1 MARVA
6 EWTVTEASGR
16 QHRIR
21 VDRMPILGARVT
33 VDRRLLGRFDQTLAS
48 DRYVTALAGHV
59 LTVTAPRGSSGQPT
73 LDLDGE
79 PVLGTET
86 TLPAPATAVDR
97 TAATVSSRDLRRFQL
112 QRRRNNGGAWFYW
125 IGAASILNSVLDAAG
140 SAWGLPV
147 GLGVTY
153 LIDGVARGLSNTVRT
168 PIYAFTID
176 LAIASGFLFI
186 GRAARRG
193 NLSWYA
199 VGIGLYLLD
208 GLVFVLGQDLLGI
221 AMTKR
226 ACPYSTGAPPVT
238 RTSRISPSAGALI
251 SATWPSDWIPPS
263 TSPRATASPV
273 VHSRAAL
280 NSPTV
285 VAWTRCVF
293 STGSSSGLRAG
304 VVPGAVGPCRE
315 TETANPSASTSIV
328 TAAPSRPSG
337 SSSLSKSSISP
348 RSGSLSLKGRPS
360 QADSG

>member
-86 TLPAPATAVDR
+86 TLPAPATAIDR
-97 TAATVSSRDLRRFQL
+97 TAATVSSRDLLHFQL

-125 IGAASILNSVLDAAG
+125 IGAASILNSVLNAAG

-221 AMTKR
+221 ALHAIGVYGLVSGWR
-226 ACPYSTGAPPVT
+226 A
-238 RTSRISPSAGALI
+238 SR
-251 SATWPSDWIPPS
+251 
-263 TSPRATASPV
+263 
-273 VHSRAAL
+273 
-280 NSPTV
+280 
-285 VAWTRCVF
+285 
-293 STGSSSGLRAG
+293 
-304 VVPGAVGPCRE
+304 
-315 TETANPSASTSIV
+315 
-328 TAAPSRPSG
+328 
-337 SSSLSKSSISP
+337 
-348 RSGSLSLKGRPS
+348 SLKQVEVP
-360 QADSG
+360 APALSG